1 MADNESKKKYD
12 IQYAKN
18 KLKRIPLDVQKE
30 KYDEIKIHNK
40 LKSDFFANLSHELKT
55 PLNIFYSIIQVLDL
69 NVEKDANDF
78 KQAYKKYNKGLKV
91 NFYRMFKMITNLI
104 DLTKFDS

>member
-30 KYDEIKIHNK
+30 KYDEIKAAAVI
-40 LKSDFFANLSHELKT
+40 AGE
-55 PLNIFYSIIQVLDL
+55 
-69 NVEKDANDF
+69 
-78 KQAYKKYNKGLKV
+78 GV
-91 NFYRMFKMITNLI
+91 NRYIKNAISQRMEREQ
-104 DLTKFDS
+104 S

>member
-30 KYDEIKIHNK
+30 KYDEIKAVAVIAGE
-40 LKSDFFANLSHELKT
+40 S
-55 PLNIFYSIIQVLDL
+55 
-69 NVEKDANDF
+69 
-78 KQAYKKYNKGLKV
+78 V
-91 NFYRMFKMITNLI
+91 NRYIKNAISQRMEREQ
-104 DLTKFDS
+104 S

>member
-30 KYDEIKIHNK
+30 KYDEIKAAAVIAGD
-40 LKSDFFANLSHELKT
+40 S
-55 PLNIFYSIIQVLDL
+55 
-69 NVEKDANDF
+69 
-78 KQAYKKYNKGLKV
+78 V
-91 NFYRMFKMITNLI
+91 NRYIKNAISQRM
-104 DLTKFDS
+104 DREQS